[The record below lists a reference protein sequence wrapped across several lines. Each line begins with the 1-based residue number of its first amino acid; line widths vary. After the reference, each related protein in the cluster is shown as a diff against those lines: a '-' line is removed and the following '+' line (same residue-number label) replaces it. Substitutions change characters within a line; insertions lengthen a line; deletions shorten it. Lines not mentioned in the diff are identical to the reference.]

1 MKPYA
6 FLTAVVLAAG
16 VAGCGPSRPAPIVMK
31 PDAYAKQMKENILI
45 FVQQSKESPRSVA
58 QRGEVLL
65 ETLHDYKKRPQDQN
79 QALYEELLQKAKEIQ
94 QTAQKSG
101 DVKPKLDE
109 LAALANKLP
118 G

>member
-1 MKPYA
+1 MKPYG
-6 FLTAVVLAAG
+6 FFTAAVLAAC

-31 PDAYAKQMKENILI
+31 PDAYAKSMKENVLI

-65 ETLHDYKKRPQDQN
+65 ETLQDYKKRPQDEN
-79 QALYEELLQKAKEIQ
+79 QAVYAELVEKGKDVV

-101 DVKPKLDE
+101 DVKKKLDE
-109 LAALANKLP
+109 LAAIANKLP